1 MSLATACLSLE
12 GVSMEPTLEIFGSQI
27 NILGNFN
34 PSVITPSWLRTN
46 ELIGAEDERSAME
59 SESLAITPEIS
70 RFETEWFW
78 MQVVSAQF
86 VVNSKGPV
94 TPAIKDLVIGIFS
107 LLGHTPLNAIGLNS
121 LAHYKIY
128 SIDEYHKIGDV
139 LAPKTIWNSFYPE
152 SDSQTVGLQN
162 MTIQVNSWKRGQSE
176 TNSPLRRISLS
187 PSNSIPNAIHLT
199 LNHHFPIIQEG
210 KKRNSVDDAIEIIEK
225 SWQESM
231 DEAKD
236 LFIGVIRQAILA

>member
-1 MSLATACLSLE
+1 MSLAIACLLLE

-34 PSVITPSWLRTN
+34 PSVITPSWLRIN
-46 ELIGAEDERSAME
+46 ELIGAEDERFAME

-78 MQVVSAQF
+78 IQVVSTQF

-94 TPAIKDLVIGIFS
+94 TPAIKDLVTGIFL
-107 LLGHTPLNAIGLNS
+107 LLGHTPLSAIGLNS

-152 SDSQTVGLQN
+152 SDNQTVGLQN

-176 TNSPLRRISLS
+176 TKSPLKRISLS
-187 PSNSIPNAIHLT
+187 PSNSIPNGIHLT
-199 LNHHFPIIQEG
+199 LNHHFPIMPEG
-210 KKRNSVDDAIEIIEK
+210 KKSNSVDEAIEIIETA
-225 SWQESM
+225 WQASM

-236 LFIGVIRQAILA
+236 LFIGVIKQAIQA